1 MKSRTAK
8 WVTVAGAVAVLML
21 SSGCARIQDTESLQ
35 AQIDALKGE
44 LGAAH
49 DAAAG
54 AMSDAAAARTA
65 AGDAASAADG
75 AMNAAGEAQA
85 GSAANAEKI
94 DRMFEKV
101 MMK

>member
-8 WVTVAGAVAVLML
+8 WVTAAGAVAVLML
-21 SSGCARIQDTESLQ
+21 SSGCARIQDMESLQ
-35 AQIDALKGE
+35 AEIDALKGE
-44 LGAAH
+44 LATAQS
-49 DAAAG
+49 AAAG
-54 AMSDAAAARTA
+54 AMSEAEAARAA